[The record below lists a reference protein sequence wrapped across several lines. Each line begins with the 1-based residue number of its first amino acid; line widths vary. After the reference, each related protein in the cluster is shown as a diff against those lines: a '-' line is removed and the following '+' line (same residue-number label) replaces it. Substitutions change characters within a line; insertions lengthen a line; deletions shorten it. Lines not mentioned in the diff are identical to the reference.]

1 MSSAVNVAG
10 VERWASAIGG
20 AALTAYA
27 LKQLKDRSPT
37 GAMLAAAGTALI
49 YRGATGHCA
58 MYEAA
63 GIDRAHLRD
72 TRRALGGSLGVHAEE
87 SCTINRRPDELYAFW
102 RKFDQLPAFMR
113 HLVSVTPLGELR
125 SHWVAKA

>member
-27 LKQLKDRSPT
+27 LKQLKERSPA

-49 YRGATGHCA
+49 YRGATGHCGGNSA
-58 MYEAA
+58 P
-63 GIDRAHLRD
+63 
-72 TRRALGGSLGVHAEE
+72 RRSRGS
-87 SCTINRRPDELYAFW
+87 RPYSS
-102 RKFDQLPAFMR
+102 P
-113 HLVSVTPLGELR
+113 TPVCSRCL
-125 SHWVAKA
+125 